1 VRVAYLYPFSYR
13 GLLDKKGG
21 RVVRLRWW
29 SLLGWLVAGLGGAG
43 LWLLATRVWPDPVTE
58 LAMLALL
65 VVTLAGVT
73 VPVAAYLN
81 HRFARPGW
89 AKHDPFRLLRQG
101 TWVGLLGGL
110 CGWLQE
116 NRTFSWTI
124 AAVIAGV
131 FTLMEAFFLT
141 RDQG

>member
-1 VRVAYLYPFSYR
+1 
-13 GLLDKKGG
+13 
-21 RVVRLRWW
+21 VRLRWW
-29 SLLGWLVAGLGGAG
+29 ALLGCLVAGLGGAG

-58 LAMLALL
+58 LVMLALL
-65 VVTLAGVT
+65 VVTLGGAT
-73 VPVAAYLN
+73 VPIAAYLN

-101 TWVGLLGGL
+101 TWVGLLAGL
-110 CGWLQE
+110 CGWLQK
-116 NRTFSWTI
+116 NHTFSWTI
-124 AAVIAGV
+124 AAVVAGV

>member
-1 VRVAYLYPFSYR
+1 M
-13 GLLDKKGG
+13 
-21 RVVRLRWW
+21 RLRWW
-29 SLLGWLVAGLGGAG
+29 ALLGWLVAAVGGVG

-58 LAMLALL
+58 LAMLVLL
-65 VVTLAGVT
+65 VMTLGGAT
-73 VPVAAYLN
+73 IPPAAYLN

-101 TWVGLLGGL
+101 TWVGLLAGL
-110 CGWLQE
+110 CGWLQK
-116 NRTFSWTI
+116 NHTFNWTI
-124 AAVIAGV
+124 AAVVAGV